1 MSTSTLKVPL
11 LTIKTPTD
19 RSLAYFVILGRTPIL
34 VHFPRSRQKAT
45 VTLHMKLR
53 LETTTVTLLM
63 CAALALSSCTK
74 KTITPAPEPDPQPAE
89 VGFTA
94 ASQAVWVKSA
104 DAEEFP
110 YDDFGVWGIAR
121 QGSLI
126 YNLWGNG
133 ALMDVNL
140 NTTTGYYEPAEAA
153 YWLKGYT
160 YDFLAVAPF
169 EDDGLTFNR
178 VTTKEDQTTAASP
191 SDYMTVTYDM
201 SSKYTAGNYDFDLL
215 GAAAQTHV
223 DAGGYSTAQTLK
235 FWHLFSKLSIKVIFV
250 DASGVEDQSDNN
262 EVTNLSIRNVNPK
275 GNFTLQ
281 YVSPA
286 GNTGTLSVVPTPDSQ
301 AQSKTLEFDANSE
314 KDSDG
319 RWNANIIPQTI
330 TGFVIDVAYNV
341 TGSDGKVTYYSD
353 SISLA
358 NSTPATYDSNGKYNW
373 TIKIN
378 PKGGIGLSVEIA
390 EWGEEQIDTDITID

>member
-1 MSTSTLKVPL
+1 MKTETRTAIL
-11 LTIKTPTD
+11 L
-19 RSLAYFVILGRTPIL
+19 L
-34 VHFPRSRQKAT
+34 
-45 VTLHMKLR
+45 
-53 LETTTVTLLM
+53 
-63 CAALALSSCTK
+63 CAALTLGSCTK
-74 KTITPAPEPDPQPAE
+74 KTITPAEDPQPAE

-94 ASQAVWVKSA
+94 ASEAVWVKGGTDS
-104 DAEEFP
+104 FP
-110 YDDFGVWGIAR
+110 HNDFGVWGIAR

-133 ALMDVNL
+133 ALMGVNL

-153 YWLKGYT
+153 YWLKDYT
-160 YDFLAVAPF
+160 YNFLAVAPNT
-169 EDDGLTFNR
+169 DAGLTFNR
-178 VTTKEDQTTAASP
+178 VTTKEDQTAAASP

-201 SSKYTAGNYDFDLL
+201 SSSYSTGNYTFDLL

-223 DAGGYSTAQTLK
+223 DAGGYSTAQSLI
-235 FWHLFSKLSIKVIFV
+235 FWHLMSKLAIKVIFV
-250 DASGVEDQSDNN
+250 DASGAEDPSENN
-262 EVTNLSIRNVNPK
+262 EVTNLSLRNVNPK

-281 YVSPA
+281 YISPV
-286 GNTGTLSVVPTPDSQ
+286 GNTGTLSVVPTPDTQ
-301 AQSKTLEFDANSE
+301 PQNKTLEFDAYSE

-319 RWNANIIPQTI
+319 RWHANIIPQNI

-353 SISLA
+353 SISMTNA
-358 NSTPATYDSNGKYNW
+358 NPSVYASNSRYNW

-390 EWGEEQIDTDITID
+390 EWDEKQIDTDITID